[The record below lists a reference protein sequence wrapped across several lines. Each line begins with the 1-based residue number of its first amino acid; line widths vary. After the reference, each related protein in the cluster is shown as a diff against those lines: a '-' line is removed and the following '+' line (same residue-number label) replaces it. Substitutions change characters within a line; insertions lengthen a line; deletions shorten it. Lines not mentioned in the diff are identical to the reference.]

1 MLRKIKFKK
10 LYHFYESNIYYG
22 NLDDNENWDQFE
34 LNKNKFNVN
43 STYDE
48 RHYTREINYGLLS
61 DKILK
66 NAEIVEKLSI
76 FLIEEIKSII
86 DSSNLHLLEE
96 RALIDQSDGNEEDK
110 YSSVIRQINH

>member
-1 MLRKIKFKK
+1 M
-10 LYHFYESNIYYG
+10 
-22 NLDDNENWDQFE
+22 
-34 LNKNKFNVN
+34 
-43 STYDE
+43 
-48 RHYTREINYGLLS
+48 
-61 DKILK
+61 
-66 NAEIVEKLSI
+66 EKLSI